1 MCSHSTRY
9 QVLHHIPIGC
19 TYAVLNTLR
28 EKTRKNPPAT
38 ARSVQ
43 GGRAAASLVS
53 RPGPVSGPHTTG
65 GAGRP
70 VRPKGGAE
78 RQEASQGVPLGP
90 TEES

>member
-1 MCSHSTRY
+1 MLCASAAARGHRRCVG
-9 QVLHHIPIGC
+9 QHEGRAC
-19 TYAVLNTLR
+19 DA
-28 EKTRKNPPAT
+28 PAT
-38 ARSVQ
+38 ARSAQ

-78 RQEASQGVPLGP
+78 RQEAGQGVPLGP
-90 TEES
+90 TEDS